1 MEKLYS
7 TKLNENNQIRE
18 KYLLDVSYDKSS
30 KALQNKFWLDYK
42 DFTYKGN
49 ILKVNFIGKNKWN
62 KRWWYDKFYTRD
74 LKQNKVTSKTYTR
87 TQKN

>member
-18 KYLLDVSYDKSS
+18 KYLLDVSYDSSS
-30 KALQNKFWLDYK
+30 KTLPNKFWLDYK

-49 ILKVNFIGKNKWN
+49 TL
-62 KRWWYDKFYTRD
+62 
-74 LKQNKVTSKTYTR
+74 
-87 TQKN
+87 

>member
-49 ILKVNFIGKNKWN
+49 ILKVNFIEKINEI
-62 KRWWYDKFYTRD
+62 RD
-74 LKQNKVTSKTYTR
+74 DDMINFTIEI
-87 TQKN
+87 